1 MSVMRRTLT
10 VLALLS
16 VAACG
21 GGGTTGGGH
30 KSAMD
35 VAKAA
40 GCESPSL
47 ESPKDQE
54 MFVTNTVTCTF
65 NSHDVSI
72 GWFKSS
78 DAMKN
83 YRKVADQM
91 GGGGIGYGDDFVVQ
105 CMDAQADC
113 DALVKAAK

>member
-1 MSVMRRTLT
+1 MSGMKRVIP

-21 GGGTTGGGH
+21 GGDGNGGSH

-40 GCESPSL
+40 ACESPSL

-65 NSHDVSI
+65 NSHDVTI

-83 YRKVADQM
+83 YRKIADQM
-91 GGGGIGYGDDFVVQ
+91 GGCRQRLLTALQTQRPGDARERPPRQ
-105 CMDAQADC
+105 LQ
-113 DALVKAAK
+113 